1 MSIEQLIK
9 KKEECMISG
18 FLEEGVFSLS
28 WLAAP
33 SSFLFFFYLIGN
45 PNISFLQN
53 SPYLSRQ
60 FTFT

>member
-9 KKEECMISG
+9 KKKECMISG

-33 SSFLFFFYLIGN
+33 SSFLFFFLFDRK
-45 PNISFLQN
+45 P
-53 SPYLSRQ
+53 
-60 FTFT
+60 